1 MSIGRLPSEELGAR
15 LETGPPSEAMVIRPA
30 EWQGLRPV
38 AGLAHDMRSPLA
50 TIATSAELFEGQL
63 SHEESAYF
71 LNVIRRQAFRL
82 QQMVQDLAE
91 YLDVPTGLHLHPED
105 VDLGELMVGV
115 CRDFQSLRTTHSLR
129 VELPA
134 AAALVRVDGEK
145 VRRIIQNLL
154 NNAFQYSPGG
164 TSVLA
169 KLSVAA
175 THKGFAVIE
184 VEDEGPGIP
193 ANARREIFQ
202 AFLRLE
208 GSRGVGHGLGLYIV
222 EELVRAHGG
231 EVWVE
236 TASSGGARF
245 CVSIPLLPESI

>member
-1 MSIGRLPSEELGAR
+1 MITAR
-15 LETGPPSEAMVIRPA
+15 LTSEGVGAPEIVAPSEAMVIRPA

-63 SHEESAYF
+63 SQEESAYL

-91 YLDVPTGLHLHPED
+91 YLDVPSGLHLHPED
-105 VDLGELMVGV
+105 VDLCELMAGV
-115 CRDFQSLRTTHSLR
+115 CRDFQSLRTTHRLR

-134 AAALVRVDGEK
+134 ATALARVDGEK
-145 VRRIIQNLL
+145 VRRVIQNLL
-154 NNAFQYSPGG
+154 SNAFQYSPNG

-169 KLSVAA
+169 KLEVSYTNGA
-175 THKGFAVIE
+175 FAIMR

-193 ANARREIFQ
+193 ENARREVFQ
-202 AFLRLE
+202 PFLRLE

-222 EELVRAHGG
+222 EELVKAHGG

-236 TASSGGARF
+236 TASAGGAQF
-245 CVSIPLLPESI
+245 CVSIPLLPESV

>member
-1 MSIGRLPSEELGAR
+1 MSTSRLPSEAAK
-15 LETGPPSEAMVIRPA
+15 TTEADALSKVMVIRPT
-30 EWQGLRPV
+30 EWQGLRAV

-63 SHEESAYF
+63 SHAESAYF

-115 CRDFQSLRTTHSLR
+115 CRDFQSLRMTHRLR
-129 VELPA
+129 MELPA
-134 AAALVRVDGEK
+134 VAALAHVDGEK
-145 VRRIIQNLL
+145 IRRVIQNLL

-169 KLSVAA
+169 RLSVP
-175 THKGFAVIE
+175 TVNHGFAVIA

-193 ANARREIFQ
+193 VDARREVFEP
-202 AFLRLE
+202 FLRLE
-208 GSRGVGHGLGLYIV
+208 GSRGAGHGLGLYVV
-222 EELVRAHGG
+222 EQLVKAHGG
-231 EVWVE
+231 EAWVE
-236 TASSGGARF
+236 TAASGGARF
-245 CVSIPLLPESI
+245 CCSIPLLPQSE